1 MIRFTTQTACILII
15 LLLPWASLASTN
27 DDWKLAG
34 TIVSSIQSPNIP
46 SVTFSIDDNSHTR
59 KAARET
65 IQQTIDKASQS
76 GGGIVVIPKGRW
88 LVNGPIH
95 LKSKI
100 NLHLE
105 EGAELL
111 FSGEPS
117 DYLPVVKTRWEGT
130 EVFTYS
136 PLIYANNVE
145 DVAIT
150 GNGVIDG
157 NVDSTFISWYDK
169 QTDDMHALR
178 KMGFDSVPVE
188 QRVFGEGHYL
198 RPPLIQ
204 FFHAKRV
211 LLEGYTAK
219 NSPFWVN
226 HLVYTSHA
234 VVRDVKVESHLYNND
249 GLDIESS
256 EFVLAENN
264 HFRTGDDGIVIKSG
278 RDADGRNIGV
288 PSTDIV
294 VRKNDLGGE
303 DGIGLGSEMSGGIKR
318 VFFENNV
325 LREGDSAYRFKSNLD
340 RGGRVEMIRIRG
352 SRVASFKHLF
362 WFQLNYPSMLNGY
375 FPATYT
381 DIIIEDLTVED
392 VGTVL
397 EIHAPDGVPV
407 HNVLFKDISIKNADT
422 SLILENARDITFDN
436 VAIGNQT
443 WNGTFSSLNTSAK
456 SKNAN

>member
-1 MIRFTTQTACILII
+1 M
-15 LLLPWASLASTN
+15 
-27 DDWKLAG
+27 
-34 TIVSSIQSPNIP
+34 
-46 SVTFSIDDNSHTR
+46 
-59 KAARET
+59 ET
-65 IQQTIDKASQS
+65 IDACDT
-76 GGGIVVIPKGRW
+76 
-88 LVNGPIH
+88 
-95 LKSKI
+95 
-100 NLHLE
+100 
-105 EGAELL
+105 
-111 FSGEPS
+111 
-117 DYLPVVKTRWEGT
+117 
-130 EVFTYS
+130 
-136 PLIYANNVE
+136 
-145 DVAIT
+145 
-150 GNGVIDG
+150 
-157 NVDSTFISWYDK
+157 WYDK

-381 DIIIEDLTVED
+381 DIIIEDLAVED

-407 HNVLFKDISIKNADT
+407 YNVIFKDISIKNADT
-422 SLILENARDITFDN
+422 SLILENAKDITFDN
-436 VAIGNQT
+436 VTIGNQT

>member
-1 MIRFTTQTACILII
+1 MIYFTTRVVCILIVM
-15 LLLPWASLASTN
+15 LLPWVSLASTE
-27 DDWKLAG
+27 DDWKLAE

-46 SVTFSIDDNSHTR
+46 SVTFSIDDNSRTR
-59 KAARET
+59 KAAREI
-65 IQQTIDKASQS
+65 IQKTIDKASQS
-76 GGGIVVIPKGRW
+76 GGGVVVVPKGQW
-88 LVNGPIH
+88 LVNGPLH

-150 GNGVIDG
+150 GKGIIDG
-157 NVDSTFISWYDK
+157 NADSVFISWYEK
-169 QTDDMHALR
+169 QIDDMHALR
-178 KMGFDSVPVE
+178 RMGFDSVPVE
-188 QRVFGEGHYL
+188 QRVFGEGHFL

-234 VVRDVKVESHLYNND
+234 VVRDVKVESYLYNND

-294 VRKNDLGGE
+294 VRHNDLGGE

-340 RGGRVEMIRIRG
+340 RGGKVEMIRIRA

-362 WFQLNYPSMLNGY
+362 WFQLNYPSKLNGY

-381 DIIIEDLTVED
+381 DIIIEDLAVED

-407 HNVLFKDISIKNADT
+407 HNVTFKDISIKNADT
-422 SLILENARDITFDN
+422 SLILENAKDITFDN
-436 VAIGNQT
+436 VTIGTQT

-456 SKNAN
+456 SNTTD

>member
-1 MIRFTTQTACILII
+1 MIYFTTRVVCILIVM
-15 LLLPWASLASTN
+15 LLPWVSLASTE
-27 DDWKLAG
+27 DDWKLAE

-46 SVTFSIDDNSHTR
+46 SVTFSIDDNSRTR
-59 KAARET
+59 KAAREI
-65 IQQTIDKASQS
+65 IQKTIDKASQS
-76 GGGIVVIPKGRW
+76 GGGVVVVPKGKW
-88 LVNGPIH
+88 LVNGPLH

-150 GNGVIDG
+150 GKGIIDG
-157 NVDSTFISWYDK
+157 NADSVFISWYEK
-169 QTDDMHALR
+169 QIDDMHALR
-178 KMGFDSVPVE
+178 RMGFDSVPVE
-188 QRVFGEGHYL
+188 QRVFGEGHFL

-234 VVRDVKVESHLYNND
+234 VVRDVKVESYLYNND

-294 VRKNDLGGE
+294 VRHNDLGGE

-340 RGGRVEMIRIRG
+340 RGGKVEMIRIRA

-362 WFQLNYPSMLNGY
+362 WFQLNYPSKLNGY

-381 DIIIEDLTVED
+381 DIIIEDLAVED

-407 HNVLFKDISIKNADT
+407 HNVTFKDISIKNADT
-422 SLILENARDITFDN
+422 SLILENAKDITFDN
-436 VAIGNQT
+436 VTIGTQT

-456 SKNAN
+456 SNTTD